1 MFRINTIIPI
11 LFGLFIFQHPCFAQT
26 YKRDTVVIKALE
38 EQILR
43 YKKAFLE
50 DDAKTAIEMT
60 HPELREKMG
69 GEAKMMASNQ
79 KSKEI
84 RQQYK
89 MSFVGL
95 DYVLPDS
102 ILVTDKSYQVA
113 FPVEIPAK
121 FEDGEIT
128 VDRKIMI
135 AFGDIASS
143 AWYFLVVPSEGI
155 EQVKAALSFVDAKL
169 VVPK

>member
-1 MFRINTIIPI
+1 MFKIKDIVSF
-11 LFGLFIFQHPCFAQT
+11 LFGLIIFQLPGFAQT
-26 YKRDTVVIKALE
+26 YKHDTVAIKALE
-38 EQILR
+38 MQMLR

-50 DDAKTAIEMT
+50 DDVKTSIEMT

-69 GEAKMMASNQ
+69 GESKMMASNQ

-89 MSFVGL
+89 MFFVGL

-143 AWYFLVVPSEGI
+143 AWYFLVVPTEGI

-169 VVPK
+169 VVPE